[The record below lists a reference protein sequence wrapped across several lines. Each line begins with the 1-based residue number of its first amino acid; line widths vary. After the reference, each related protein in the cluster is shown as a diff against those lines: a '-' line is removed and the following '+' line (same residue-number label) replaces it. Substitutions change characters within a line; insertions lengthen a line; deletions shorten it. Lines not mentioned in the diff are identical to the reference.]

1 MNNEQIYKSI
11 INEIENTIKKQKI
24 AIEIRKLYANIPN
37 EQLIKLVNDFL
48 CNLSTLDEINFIN
61 NNEKHIPRI
70 D

>member
-61 NNEKHIPRI
+61 NNEKHIPQI